1 MSTNGVIVV
10 RMAPA
15 AAAEDTAL
23 VDQLA
28 ALVNR
33 VYAVAEEGLWADG
46 TLRTTPERLAELI
59 SAGHIA
65 VAWADERVVGIVQL
79 QRLDTGE
86 GEFGML
92 VADPGHRGQ
101 GVGRELVRFVERRV
115 ARRAST
121 RCSSSCS
128 CRGSGRIR
136 ARSS

>member
-101 GVGRELVRFVERRV
+101 GVGRELP
-115 ARRAST
+115 A
-121 RCSSSCS
+121 
-128 CRGSGRIR
+128 
-136 ARSS
+136 